1 MCEKHTAG
9 NFIFILL
16 LEFQFFYR
24 FFAMGVFIVPM
35 RDSWSFQQNIMS
47 TQCSPS
53 ISMSNVNTTYRK
65 NEMSNTPSFNSN
77 MYRCSLSYSY

>member
-24 FFAMGVFIVPM
+24 FFAMGVFIVET
-35 RDSWSFQQNIMS
+35 S
-47 TQCSPS
+47 TVPAATL
-53 ISMSNVNTTYRK
+53 IPR
-65 NEMSNTPSFNSN
+65 FLNSN
-77 MYRCSLSYSY
+77 ILSVLLFVNPKLCTIIADWMNYLL